1 MPAKRNL
8 EPEGARSSPV
18 FPGDLY
24 SSRMRVLEES
34 FDASLTRVGAGAA
47 ALSTRT
53 DAVDDLV
60 KTLWRECAANEATA
74 DTISLLAVGGYG
86 RGELFP
92 CSDVDLLFLVDGKGA
107 GKRAKE
113 AIRSM
118 NQALW
123 DAGLRV
129 SPMTRTL
136 ADCER
141 FDPENVEFTLSL
153 LDARCIADCGQ
164 LGRRLLDAGIPRL
177 LARERRKI
185 AARLLEITR
194 VRHHKYGD
202 TLFHLEPN
210 IKECPGG
217 LRDVNVCS
225 WLGRLVGGAESP
237 APEFSEATQFLQLT
251 RTFLHL
257 RHRRD
262 DNTLDWQSQDDAA
275 QAALGIPGPPGRMVD
290 PGHWMRVYFRQARA
304 IERHTIQAIED
315 AGAPEPVG
323 KQISIPHLRRIRAV
337 KADPGFELR
346 KFGIVLAAPPSK
358 RGGAGRLASDP
369 AGDAAHDPDV
379 VLAIFAVM
387 ARTGARLARETEQ
400 RLEQGVPL
408 LSTQL
413 EDGPALWRQLA
424 DVLTG
429 PFAGTA
435 LRTMH
440 ALGALELVVPEFHGI
455 DALVVRDA
463 YHRYTVD
470 EHTFVLIDVLH
481 GLASTGADHVKPK
494 GKTLRSKGA
503 EVKLLRSTE
512 PEESNRALEVWAD
525 RFAVLLRGLPHPA
538 LLYMAALLHDTGK
551 GRAGVAHAAESVRL
565 AASILKR
572 LEVDPYEAGLVL
584 NLISTHLEMSAAM
597 RRDVFD
603 RETISGL
610 AAQVASPEAL
620 RMLTLFTY
628 ADICAVHPDAL
639 TPWKAEN
646 LWHLYLATASFLDRN
661 VDEERV
667 AGDSASEAMHRV
679 LALLPG
685 KTPEAQTFLR
695 GFPRRYLAARG
706 PEAVAAHFKLAS
718 RLDQPDAIELD
729 LDYAAA
735 MSGLTMVTRDRSRL
749 FASVAGALA
758 GWGMNITSAEAFSNA
773 EGIVVDSFRFFDSF
787 RTLELNEE
795 ERVRFV
801 ESVRGAIAGTVDV
814 ETLLTARRRG
824 RRSIPKVRVETRLT
838 FDSSASS
845 HSTLLEVVAQDTP
858 GLLYA
863 LAVTLAHHRCNIEV
877 ALVDTEGETA
887 IDVFYLTQAGGKL
900 QSAQEEALRKSLLQ
914 TIQAN
919 GA

>member
-1 MPAKRNL
+1 MPATRNL
-8 EPEGARSSPV
+8 EPDAARSSPI
-18 FPGDLY
+18 FSCDLY
-24 SSRMRVLEES
+24 ASRMRALEAN
-34 FDASLTRVGAGAA
+34 FDALLTCVDAGAA
-47 ALSTRT
+47 ALSART
-53 DAVDDLV
+53 GAVDDLI
-60 KTLWRECAANEATA
+60 KTLWQRCAANEAA
-74 DTISLLAVGGYG
+74 ASAISLLAVGGYG

-92 CSDVDLLFLVDGKGA
+92 YSDVDLLFLVDGKGE
-107 GKRAKE
+107 GKPSKE

-153 LDARCIADCGQ
+153 LDARCIADSGQ
-164 LGRRLLDAGIPRL
+164 LGERLLNSGIPRL

-194 VRHHKYGD
+194 VRHRKYGD

-217 LRDVNVCS
+217 LRDVNVCA
-225 WLGRLVGGAESP
+225 WLGRLLAGTEPP
-237 APEFSEATQFLQLT
+237 APEFSEATQFLRLT

-275 QAALGIPGPPGRMVD
+275 QAALGIPGPPGRMVE

-315 AGAPEPVG
+315 AGSLGPVG
-323 KQISIPHLRRIRAV
+323 KQISITGLRRTRAV
-337 KADPGFELR
+337 KVAPGFELR
-346 KFGIVLAAPPSK
+346 QCGIVLAAPASE

-369 AGDAAHDPDV
+369 AGDPAHDPDV

-400 RLEQGVPL
+400 RLEQGVLL

-429 PFAGTA
+429 QFAGTA
-435 LRTMH
+435 LRAMH
-440 ALGALELVVPEFHGI
+440 ALGVLELVVPEFHGI

-463 YHRYTVD
+463 WHRYTVD

-481 GLASTGADHVKPK
+481 GLASTGADHDKPK
-494 GKTLRSKGA
+494 GKSLRNKGA
-503 EVKLLRSTE
+503 EIKLLRSAE
-512 PEESNRALEVWAD
+512 PEGSSRGLEVWAH
-525 RFAVLLRGLPHPA
+525 RFASVLRDLPHPA

-551 GRAGVAHAAESVRL
+551 GRAGVGHAAESVRL
-565 AASILKR
+565 AAGILKR
-572 LEVDPYEAGLVL
+572 LEVDTYETGLVL
-584 NLISTHLEMSAAM
+584 NLIGTHLEMSAAM

-667 AGDSASEAMHRV
+667 AGSASEAMHRV
-679 LALLPG
+679 LTLLPG

-695 GFPRRYLAARG
+695 GFPRRYLAARE
-706 PEAVAAHFKLAS
+706 PEAVVAHFKLAS
-718 RLDQPDAIELD
+718 RLDQPEAIELD
-729 LDYAAA
+729 LQYAPV

-773 EGIVVDSFRFFDSF
+773 DGIVVDSFRFVDAF

-824 RRSIPKVRVETRLT
+824 RRSTPKVRVETRLT

-845 HSTLLEVVAQDTP
+845 HSTLVEVVAQDTP

-863 LAVTLAHHRCNIEV
+863 LAVTLAHQRCNIEV

-900 QSAQEEALRKSLLQ
+900 QPVRQEALRKALVLA
-914 TIQAN
+914 IQAN
-919 GA
+919 CA